1 MIKVPIGFVKKNV
14 EAPLQGLDT
23 LILHPLFYWEYVA
36 IREEKEGKGRL
47 NRTSVVSG
55 TLQGLSIN

>member
-36 IREEKEGKGRL
+36 IREEKEGKR
-47 NRTSVVSG
+47 
-55 TLQGLSIN
+55 